1 MLEFN
6 IIHIFKS
13 GEVQIVGDISEKLK
27 AQDLISLDLFIKSI
41 KDKKPVDCLESDF
54 HAIHILNG
62 IEIRYLAQ
70 GNKITN
76 REKKSFSI
84 KWHEIDH
91 SALYL
96 FIKELDTQLESIS
109 HLDN

>member
-1 MLEFN
+1 MLDFN
-6 IIHIFKS
+6 VIHIFKS
-13 GEVQIVGDISEKLK
+13 GEVQIVGDTSEKLK
-27 AQDLISLDLFIKSI
+27 VQDLISLDLFIKSI
-41 KDKKPVDCLESDF
+41 KDKKPNDCLESDF

-84 KWHEIDH
+84 KWHEVDH
-91 SALYL
+91 SAAYL
-96 FIKELDTQLESIS
+96 FFEEIDNHLESAS
-109 HLDN
+109 NLNN